1 MVSHDG
7 CDAPCALCLPRRRA
21 PRCLTPSCWPP
32 TPRARDPRL
41 REALVER
48 FLPLARSIAKRYRKA
63 EEPFDDL
70 LQVASLG
77 LLKAVD
83 RFDPARGIAFSSF
96 AVPTIVGEL
105 RRHFRDR
112 CWSVRPPRELQERA
126 LEVDKYR
133 TELTTRLGRSPSVR
147 ELGQALELDDEQV
160 LEALQA
166 QQGMRAT
173 SLDAPRGSGED
184 NDATLAD
191 THGTLDPELA
201 RAEHRATLARL
212 FERLDERERRVL
224 RLRFEEDLTQEQIG
238 ARVGVSQMQVSRII
252 RGAVAKLVGRAR
264 PAGLDAAR
272 AGPTRARRR
281 DMVHP

>member
-1 MVSHDG
+1 MTAVTAHRL
-7 CDAPCALCLPRRRA
+7 ATAQPVRLPRTDA
-21 PRCLTPSCWPP
+21 QLL
-32 TPRARDPRL
+32 AAYAENRDPAL
-41 REALVER
+41 RAALVER
-48 FLPLARSIAKRYRKA
+48 FMPLARSIAKRYRKA

-133 TELTTRLGRSPSVR
+133 TDLTSRLGRSPSVR
-147 ELGQALELDDEQV
+147 EIGQALELDDEQV

-166 QQGMRAT
+166 QQGMRAA
-173 SLDAPRGSGED
+173 SLDAPRGGSQSDDPDG
-184 NDATLAD
+184 TVAD
-191 THGTLDPELA
+191 THGVIDPELT

-224 RLRFEEDLTQEQIG
+224 RLRFEEDMTQEEIG
-238 ARVGVSQMQVSRII
+238 TIVGVSQMQVSRII
-252 RGAVAKLVGRAR
+252 RGAVAKLSAGR
-264 PAGLDAAR
+264 GDAA
-272 AGPTRARRR
+272 
-281 DMVHP
+281 

>member
-1 MVSHDG
+1 MTAVTTHRSPAG
-7 CDAPCALCLPRRRA
+7 DATIPA
-21 PRCLTPSCWPP
+21 PRTDAQLLAAYAES
-32 TPRARDPRL
+32 RDPLL

-147 ELGQALELDDEQV
+147 EIGQALELGDEQV

-166 QQGMRAT
+166 QQGMRAA
-173 SLDAPRGSGED
+173 SLDAPRGSSD
-184 NDATLAD
+184 DQDATLAD
-191 THGTLDPELA
+191 AHGTVDLNLL
-201 RAEHRATLARL
+201 RAEHRATIALL
-212 FERLDERERRVL
+212 FERLDEREQRVL
-224 RLRFEEDLTQEQIG
+224 VLRFQEDMTQEQIG
-238 ARVGVSQMQVSRII
+238 KLVGVSQMQVSRII
-252 RGAVAKLVGRAR
+252 RGAIAKLS
-264 PAGLDAAR
+264 AAR
-272 AGPTRARRR
+272 GDA
-281 DMVHP
+281 

>member
-1 MVSHDG
+1 MAMTAVTTHRSASG
-7 CDAPCALCLPRRRA
+7 EALRA
-21 PRCLTPSCWPP
+21 PQSDAQLLATYAE
-32 TPRARDPRL
+32 TRDPQL

-133 TELTTRLGRSPSVR
+133 SELTTRLGRAPSVR

-166 QQGMRAT
+166 QQGMRAA
-173 SLDAPRGSGED
+173 SLDAPRGGGED
-184 NDATLAD
+184 NDGTVAD
-191 THGTLDPELA
+191 AHGQVDPELT

-212 FERLDERERRVL
+212 FERLDEREQRVL

-238 ARVGVSQMQVSRII
+238 KVVGVSQMQVSRII
-252 RGAVAKLVGRAR
+252 RGAVAKLS
-264 PAGLDAAR
+264 AAR
-272 AGPTRARRR
+272 GDSA
-281 DMVHP
+281 

>member
-1 MVSHDG
+1 MTSVTTTTRS
-7 CDAPCALCLPRRRA
+7 ASREAAIPA
-21 PRCLTPSCWPP
+21 PRTDAQLLAAYAET
-32 TPRARDPRL
+32 RDPHL

-133 TELTTRLGRSPSVR
+133 TELTSRLGRSPSVR
-147 ELGQALELDDEQV
+147 EIGQALELADEQV

-166 QQGMRAT
+166 QQGMRAA
-173 SLDAPRGSGED
+173 SLDAPRGNGD
-184 NDATLAD
+184 DQDATLAD
-191 THGTLDPELA
+191 AHGILDPELM
-201 RAEHRATLARL
+201 RAEHRATISRL

-224 RLRFEEDLTQEQIG
+224 RLRFQEDMTQEQIG
-238 ARVGVSQMQVSRII
+238 KIVGVSQMQVSRII
-252 RGAVAKLVGRAR
+252 RGAIAKLS
-264 PAGLDAAR
+264 AAR
-272 AGPTRARRR
+272 G
-281 DMVHP
+281 DV

>member
-1 MVSHDG
+1 VTYVTTTRSAHRE
-7 CDAPCALCLPRRRA
+7 AAIPA
-21 PRCLTPSCWPP
+21 PRTDAQLLAAYADT
-32 TPRARDPRL
+32 RDPQL

-83 RFDPARGIAFSSF
+83 RFDPERGIAFSSF

-126 LEVDKYR
+126 LEVDRYR
-133 TELTTRLGRSPSVR
+133 AELTSRLGRSPSVR
-147 ELGQALELDDEQV
+147 EIGQALELDDEQV

-166 QQGMRAT
+166 QQGMRAA
-173 SLDAPRGSGED
+173 SLDAPRGNGD
-184 NDATLAD
+184 DHDATLAD
-191 THGTLDPELA
+191 AHGTIDPELA
-201 RAEHRATLARL
+201 RAEHRATIARL
-212 FERLDERERRVL
+212 FERLDEREQRVL
-224 RLRFEEDLTQEQIG
+224 ALRFQEDMTQEQIG
-238 ARVGVSQMQVSRII
+238 KIVGVSQMQVSRII
-252 RGAVAKLVGRAR
+252 RGAIAKLS
-264 PAGLDAAR
+264 AAR
-272 AGPTRARRR
+272 G
-281 DMVHP
+281 DV

>member
-1 MVSHDG
+1 MRSATTLRTAAG
-7 CDAPCALCLPRRRA
+7 DALRA
-21 PRCLTPSCWPP
+21 PHTDAQLLASYAETG
-32 TPRARDPRL
+32 DPRL

-83 RFDPARGIAFSSF
+83 RFDPSREIAFSSF

-126 LEVDKYR
+126 LEVDKFR

-147 ELGQALELDDEQV
+147 EIGQALELGDEQV

-166 QQGMRAT
+166 QQGMRAA
-173 SLDAPRGSGED
+173 SLDAPRGGED

-191 THGTLDPELA
+191 AHGINDPELA

-212 FERLDERERRVL
+212 FERLDEREQRVL

-238 ARVGVSQMQVSRII
+238 QMVGVSQMQISRII
-252 RGAVAKLVGRAR
+252 RGAVSKLS
-264 PAGLDAAR
+264 AAR
-272 AGPTRARRR
+272 GDTA
-281 DMVHP
+281 

>member
-1 MVSHDG
+1 MTAVTT
-7 CDAPCALCLPRRRA
+7 LCPVPTETVRA
-21 PRCLTPSCWPP
+21 PLSD
-32 TPRARDPRL
+32 AQLLAAYAESRDPRL

-166 QQGMRAT
+166 QQGMRAA

-191 THGTLDPELA
+191 THGTLDPELS

-212 FERLDERERRVL
+212 FERLDEREQRVL

-252 RGAVAKLVGRAR
+252 RGAVAKLS
-264 PAGLDAAR
+264 AAHGQS
-272 AGPTRARRR
+272 A
-281 DMVHP
+281 

>member
-1 MVSHDG
+1 MTAVTTSRP
-7 CDAPCALCLPRRRA
+7 APAETTRA
-21 PRCLTPSCWPP
+21 PLTDAHLLAAYAES
-32 TPRARDPRL
+32 RDARL

-166 QQGMRAT
+166 QQSMRAA
-173 SLDAPRGSGED
+173 SLDAPRGSRED

-191 THGTLDPELA
+191 TYGTLDPELA

-212 FERLDERERRVL
+212 FERLDERERHVL

-252 RGAVAKLVGRAR
+252 RGAVAKLA
-264 PAGLDAAR
+264 AAR
-272 AGPTRARRR
+272 GEST
-281 DMVHP
+281 

>member
-1 MVSHDG
+1 MRPDTVYRSVRTGTCCRMTAVTTHRTSAS
-7 CDAPCALCLPRRRA
+7 DALRA
-21 PRCLTPSCWPP
+21 PLTDAQLLTQYSE
-32 TPRARDPRL
+32 TRDPRL

-166 QQGMRAT
+166 QQGMRAA
-173 SLDAPRGSGED
+173 SLDAPRGGGED
-184 NDATLAD
+184 NDGTVAD
-191 THGTLDPELA
+191 AHGQVDPELT
-201 RAEHRATLARL
+201 RAEHRATLSRL
-212 FERLDERERRVL
+212 FERLDEREQRVL

-238 ARVGVSQMQVSRII
+238 KVVGVSQMQVSRII
-252 RGAVAKLVGRAR
+252 RGAVAKLS
-264 PAGLDAAR
+264 AAR
-272 AGPTRARRR
+272 GDSA
-281 DMVHP
+281 

>member
-1 MVSHDG
+1 MTAVTNLCAVS
-7 CDAPCALCLPRRRA
+7 AETARA
-21 PRCLTPSCWPP
+21 PLSD
-32 TPRARDPRL
+32 AQLLAAYAESRDPRL

-166 QQGMRAT
+166 QQGMRAA

-191 THGTLDPELA
+191 VHGTLDPELA

-212 FERLDERERRVL
+212 FERLDEREQRVL
-224 RLRFEEDLTQEQIG
+224 FLRFEEDLTQEQIG

-252 RGAVAKLVGRAR
+252 RGAVAKLSAAHGQ
-264 PAGLDAAR
+264 PA
-272 AGPTRARRR
+272 
-281 DMVHP
+281 

>member
-1 MVSHDG
+1 MSPSTTTVFRSVAAPAAAPG
-7 CDAPCALCLPRRRA
+7 RPRVPGRTDADLLVCYAE
-21 PRCLTPSCWPP
+21 T
-32 TPRARDPRL
+32 RDPQL

-77 LLKAVD
+77 LLKAID

-126 LEVDKYR
+126 LEVDKLR
-133 TELTTRLGRSPSVR
+133 TELTSRLGRAPSVR
-147 ELGQALELDDEQV
+147 EIGRALELDDERV

-173 SLDAPRGSGED
+173 SLDAPRAGGD
-184 NDATLAD
+184 DGGATLGD
-191 THGTLDPELA
+191 STGTIDPELD

-212 FERLDERERRVL
+212 FDRLDDRERLVL
-224 RLRFEEDLTQEQIG
+224 KLRFEEDLTQEQIG
-238 ARVGVSQMQVSRII
+238 GYVGVSQMQVSRII
-252 RGAVAKLVGRAR
+252 RGAVAKLSAGRAL
-264 PAGLDAAR
+264 PAA
-272 AGPTRARRR
+272 
-281 DMVHP
+281 

>member
-1 MVSHDG
+1 MT
-7 CDAPCALCLPRRRA
+7 AATTLRPETARA
-21 PRCLTPSCWPP
+21 PLSD
-32 TPRARDPRL
+32 AQMLAAYAESGDPRL

-96 AVPTIVGEL
+96 AVPTVVGEL

-166 QQGMRAT
+166 QQGMRAA
-173 SLDAPRGSGED
+173 SLDAPRSSRED

-191 THGTLDPELA
+191 AHGTLDPELA

-212 FERLDERERRVL
+212 FERLDERERHVL

-252 RGAVAKLVGRAR
+252 RGAVAKLSAAHGQ
-264 PAGLDAAR
+264 PA
-272 AGPTRARRR
+272 
-281 DMVHP
+281 

>member
-1 MVSHDG
+1 MTAVTTLRPVP
-7 CDAPCALCLPRRRA
+7 AETTRA
-21 PRCLTPSCWPP
+21 PLSD
-32 TPRARDPRL
+32 AQMLAAYAESRDPRL

-166 QQGMRAT
+166 QQGMRAA
-173 SLDAPRGSGED
+173 SLDAPRSSGED

-191 THGTLDPELA
+191 AHGSLDPELA

-212 FERLDERERRVL
+212 FERLDEREQHVL

-238 ARVGVSQMQVSRII
+238 ERVGVSQMQVSRII
-252 RGAVAKLVGRAR
+252 RGAVAKLSAVQGQ
-264 PAGLDAAR
+264 PA
-272 AGPTRARRR
+272 
-281 DMVHP
+281 